1 MIALP
6 GTFWQHPEAYT
17 DGRNAPI
24 MVSTAPRISFGL
36 TVNDREETE
45 R

>member
-17 DGRNAPI
+17 DGRNDAI
-24 MVSTAPRISFGL
+24 LVSLLPLPLDVKL
-36 TVNDREETE
+36 TNRK
-45 R
+45 